1 MTSDESVLGRLKA
14 RGEEMFG
21 KVTGELMANPNFM
34 KALQAGL
41 LAKEKLD
48 KAVAK
53 ALKSMNVPTRV
64 EFKRAVARIEELER
78 QIEGLQAALKARPA
92 APKPARPAARKA
104 TRRKAPPKAA
114 KAPAPPAEPAE

>member
-1 MTSDESVLGRLKA
+1 MASDESVLGRLKA

-21 KVTGELMANPNFM
+21 KVTSELMANPNFM

-64 EFKRAVARIEELER
+64 EFKRAVARIEDLER
-78 QIEGLQAALKARPA
+78 QIEGLQQAVKARPAA

-104 TRRKAPPKAA
+104 TRRKAATKAA
-114 KAPAPPAEPAE
+114 KAPAPTEPAE